1 MIGHGTP
8 KVQEVYPPQFWL
20 PKENIIQGL
29 SRRDE
34 KQSWHACVHLKFYTE
49 IFPRHAFLVLGV
61 DFRYIERRKG
71 DVPLWDD
78 YDLQISTWC
87 TAFLDPTETLAEV
100 YKRDF
105 SRVRENFKGSCE
117 YEGLRITLNE
127 VSGDKDYV
135 PFMSVMGEYMCAV
148 DFDGSIKPREA
159 PNPE

>member
-1 MIGHGTP
+1 
-8 KVQEVYPPQFWL
+8 
-20 PKENIIQGL
+20 
-29 SRRDE
+29 
-34 KQSWHACVHLKFYTE
+34 LKLYTE
-49 IFPRHAFLVLGV
+49 IIPRHVFLVLGV

-71 DVPLWDD
+71 GVPLWDD

-100 YKRDF
+100 HKRDF

-135 PFMSVMGEYMCAV
+135 PFMSVMGEDMCVV
-148 DFDGSIKPREA
+148 DFDGIIKPR
-159 PNPE
+159 